1 MIWAPFLDWV
11 KSIQLVTTVIVRI
24 AMSPIKICRM
34 TRFLLVATT
43 VVLFAG
49 LLLAQVPAAA
59 PQPSLAD
66 VARQNREQKRPKAK
80 VVVTEDTITAS
91 KGPIPEIRADATDNS
106 DDIVAAIDYFR
117 SKHTAKET
125 ETAVRDWFDS
135 EDSKLSYDYSHSE
148 DMYRGS
154 WPYSPEDRNMVTPQ
168 QYREREL
175 AANRAYSV
183 RQQSAQ
189 QSSERKQRLQ
199 SRLLNVRT
207 GIRKIGLNYEW
218 FKVRCSNADCSY

>member
-1 MIWAPFLDWV
+1 
-11 KSIQLVTTVIVRI
+11 
-24 AMSPIKICRM
+24 M

-43 VVLFAG
+43 VVLFTG
-49 LLLAQVPAAA
+49 LLLAQAPAAE

-80 VVVTEDTITAS
+80 VVFTEDTITAS
-91 KGPIPEIRADATDNS
+91 KGPIPEIRADLTDNS
-106 DDIVAAIDYFR
+106 DDIVAAIEQFR

-125 ETAVRDWFDS
+125 ETAVRDWYDA
-135 EDSKLSYDYSHSE
+135 EDSQLAYEYAQAE
-148 DMYRGS
+148 DMYRSS
-154 WPYSPEDRNMVTPQ
+154 WQYSSEDHNMVTPQ

-183 RQQSAQ
+183 KRQSVQEST
-189 QSSERKQRLQ
+189 ERKQRLQ
-199 SRLLNVRT
+199 SRLGKVRT

-218 FKVRCSNADCSY
+218 FKVRCSNADCNY